1 MKTHIT
7 AMFMEYEPAAVI
19 LYLGYEPAPV
29 YMKNYEK
36 TTKSV
41 GYEPAMVNMA
51 KLMKK

>member
-7 AMFMEYEPAAVI
+7 AMFMEYEPAAVL

-36 TTKSV
+36 RLS
-41 GYEPAMVNMA
+41 
-51 KLMKK
+51 L